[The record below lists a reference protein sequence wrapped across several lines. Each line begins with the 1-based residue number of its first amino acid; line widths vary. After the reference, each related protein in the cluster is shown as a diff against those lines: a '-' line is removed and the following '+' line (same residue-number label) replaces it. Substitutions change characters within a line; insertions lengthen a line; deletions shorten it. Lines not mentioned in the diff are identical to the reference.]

1 MIAIRSI
8 YIVSFL
14 LLSAC
19 ASRSVIT
26 EAPLNPTTPAAP
38 EASVEAGSLPLS
50 NQPLNNGK
58 ASTELSS
65 NEKGV
70 AGEQDKTAVNKKA
83 AKDGASTD
91 KKQVAGSSSGASRIS
106 SWDISGAMAARSK
119 NKGWSASVNWV
130 QRGASQYQIRLSGPL
145 GSGTVLISRSGGVVT
160 LRDGPKTAS
169 SSNAESLLK
178 QQTGVSLPVAN
189 LYYWVRGIP
198 APGSV
203 QGEKRDASGHLV
215 QLRQGGYT
223 IQYLQYTSA
232 GGASLPTSVRLQ
244 GNGIFIK
251 LIIKSWRV

>member
-1 MIAIRSI
+1 MIAVRNI

-26 EAPLNPTTPAAP
+26 EAPLNPTTPTAP
-38 EASVEAGSLPLS
+38 ETSAEANSLPLS
-50 NQPLNNGK
+50 SQPLNNSK
-58 ASTELSS
+58 APTELSS
-65 NEKGV
+65 DKKGV
-70 AGEQDKTAVNKKA
+70 AVEQDKTAENKKGV
-83 AKDGASTD
+83 KDRSPSN
-91 KKQVAGSSSGASRIS
+91 KKQATAASSSASRIS

-145 GSGTVLISRSGGVVT
+145 GSGTVLISRSGGAVT

-178 QQTGVSLPVAN
+178 QQTGVSLPVSN

-203 QGEKRDASGHLV
+203 KGEKRDASGHLV

-251 LIIKSWRV
+251 MVIKSWRV